1 MKLSD
6 IMAFVDEMKSA
17 VSSVVKAL
25 DDKLTR
31 RVDEVEGRLNAALSE
46 SKSFAAETL
55 EEIRAAMNLQAEDF
69 RTELEAKSLKTGSSD
84 QVRVKSISV
93 EDDGK
98 LRLYMTDDSFV
109 EGEINVPAGPVGAS
123 GVDGKNGD
131 NGKDGVDGRDGVDG
145 KPGSDGENGKDGV
158 GIKAVGAED
167 GKLVI
172 TLSDDE
178 RYSFDIPTPE
188 KPRDP
193 VDVTDAAINRDGE
206 LLLVLSNGSTK
217 NLGKVVGS
225 DGMNGINGMD
235 GRDGKDGERGPEGPA
250 GKDGTNGV
258 DGVDGADGVDGKDG
272 KDGADGLP
280 GKDGVDGA
288 PGRDGRD
295 GIDGKDG
302 RDGLDGVGFDDMDA
316 LLSEDNRTFVLSFR
330 KGENVKTFSFSIPA
344 MLFRGAYDSDRTY
357 QAGDVVSYGGSTF
370 HANAEVVGLVPD
382 SHPQFWTQQT
392 QAGRSIRGERGIPGK
407 DGRNGVDGK
416 DLRAFT

>member
-17 VSSVVKAL
+17 FSSVVKAL
-25 DDKLTR
+25 EDKLTK

-46 SKSFAAETL
+46 SKYFAAETL

-69 RTELEAKSLKTGSSD
+69 RTELEAKSLKTGSGD

-98 LRLYMTDDSFV
+98 FRLYMTDDSFV
-109 EGEINVPAGPVGAS
+109 EGEINTPAGPAGES
-123 GVDGKNGD
+123 GIPGKDGD
-131 NGKDGVDGRDGVDG
+131 NGKDGADGRDGVDG
-145 KPGSDGENGKDGV
+145 KPGADGENGKDGV
-158 GIKAVGAED
+158 GIKAVVAEE

-178 RYSFDIPTPE
+178 RYSFDMPTPE

-193 VDVTDAAINRDGE
+193 VDITDAAINRDGE
-206 LLLVLSNGSTK
+206 LLLVLSSGSTK

-250 GKDGTNGV
+250 GKDG
-258 DGVDGADGVDGKDG
+258 VDGAT
-272 KDGADGLP
+272 
-280 GKDGVDGA
+280 
-288 PGRDGRD
+288 GRDGRD
-295 GIDGKDG
+295 GVDGKDG

-316 LLSEDNRTFVLSFR
+316 ILSEDNRTFVLAFR

-344 MLFRGAYDSDRTY
+344 MIFRGAYDSDRTY

-370 HANAEVVGLVPD
+370 HANSEVVGLIPD
-382 SHPQFWTQQT
+382 SHPEFWTQQT

-407 DGRNGVDGK
+407 DGRNGIDGR